1 MLKLR
6 SENMEHQVGRFCV
19 LWLRR
24 VVLALGLVAHAFSP
38 NTPETEAGII
48 PWALGQR
55 VRPCL
60 KRKTKWPPSA
70 DFPLN
75 RNLKEAVKHM
85 PSPQGDGRRGVGVGC
100 WMGLLSTHQCLEKNG
115 SSCCV
120 FLKRLGLLST
130 SPSLCH

>member
-1 MLKLR
+1 MLKKNVEIKIR
-6 SENMEHQVGRFCV
+6 KHGAPGRFCV

-24 VVLALGLVAHAFSP
+24 VVLALGLVAHAFSH

-70 DFPLN
+70 NFPLN
-75 RNLKEAVKHM
+75 RNLKEAVKETHAI
-85 PSPQGDGRRGVGVGC
+85 PSGRWQAGGGGWVLDGIALNPPVPRKKMVLHAV
-100 WMGLLSTHQCLEKNG
+100 S
-115 SSCCV
+115 
-120 FLKRLGLLST
+120 F
-130 SPSLCH
+130 